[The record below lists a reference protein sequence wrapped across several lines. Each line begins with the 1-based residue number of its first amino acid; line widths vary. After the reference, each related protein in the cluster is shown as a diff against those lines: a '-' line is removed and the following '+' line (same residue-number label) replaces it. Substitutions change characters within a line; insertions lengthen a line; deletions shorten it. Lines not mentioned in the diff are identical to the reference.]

1 MGLGMLRSFLLG
13 LTIVLSLSS
22 TTEASGRPYGC
33 PARAWC
39 GCFLSKHLGLN
50 NRGLWLARN
59 WARVGQPT
67 GPVAG
72 AIVVWRHHVGIIK
85 QVTARGRAIV
95 LSGND
100 GRRVRERERSIS
112 GAIAFRVFHGS
123 SMSVRASS
131 KSGTQVASLPGRD

>member
-1 MGLGMLRSFLLG
+1 MLRSFLLG

-22 TTEASGRPYGC
+22 TSEASGRPYGC

-39 GCFLSKHLGLN
+39 GCFLSNHLGIHS
-50 NRGLWLARN
+50 RGLWLARN
-59 WARVGQPT
+59 WARVGHPT
-67 GPVAG
+67 RPVAG

-85 QVTARGRAIV
+85 QITARGKAIV

-112 GAIAFRVFHGS
+112 GAIAFRVLHGS
-123 SMSVRASS
+123 SMSMRASR
-131 KSGTQVASLPGRD
+131 KGNPQVASLPGRD